1 MKSEIRFKKTAVL
14 LLAAALIGTVL
25 ATFLPYA
32 LELLLG
38 LAAAC
43 IAVHTVYLA
52 YEKFIN
58 PFWLTLAAMAVS
70 AVSVVL
76 TLVLILGHQLGL
88 YTLIQALN
96 LIVIG
101 LSAFIL
107 LHKRWVYRTVICVIT
122 AICLAFVAFGA
133 FSHIAYGRTVMAT
146 VAEWVLASNKVE
158 DAKVGAAFQ
167 ALTEAGETTY
177 TANPKAFDRKLTE
190 ESYEGMPVLYVN
202 ADGKRD
208 RVLFYIHGGYYVYQM
223 NAEHTAAINRLV
235 NATGAMAVV
244 PIYPLAPFNTVED
257 SFALMLGLFEQ
268 VCADNPDSKIILMG
282 DSAGGGYSLAL
293 AEGLAERGIDQPDE
307 LILLSPWVDVTMS
320 SPKIKDYENVDPM
333 LTVTMGRVSGEA
345 WAGTLPTDDWHVSP
359 INGDLSKL
367 RNVTIFVGDRE
378 LFTPDDTLLYEKLSG
393 NENVRLIVGHGQNH
407 VYPVYPTLEGR
418 IAMEQIRNIM
428 VR

>member
-1 MKSEIRFKKTAVL
+1 MSKSISATILSHMLTFWPKRTPEECEEVFEKKLREGEKPA
-14 LLAAALIGTVL
+14 LAPRTLKTRYVDSENGRM
-25 ATFLPYA
+25 FYA
-32 LELLLG
+32 NE
-38 LAAAC
+38 
-43 IAVHTVYLA
+43 
-52 YEKFIN
+52 
-58 PFWLTLAAMAVS
+58 
-70 AVSVVL
+70 
-76 TLVLILGHQLGL
+76 
-88 YTLIQALN
+88 
-96 LIVIG
+96 
-101 LSAFIL
+101 
-107 LHKRWVYRTVICVIT
+107 
-122 AICLAFVAFGA
+122 
-133 FSHIAYGRTVMAT
+133 
-146 VAEWVLASNKVE
+146 
-158 DAKVGAAFQ
+158 KVGPQ
-167 ALTEAGETTY
+167 
-177 TANPKAFDRKLTE
+177 N
-190 ESYEGMPVLYVN
+190 VV
-202 ADGKRD
+202 
-208 RVLFYIHGGYYVYQM
+208 FYIHGGAYQHEIM
-223 NAEHTAAINRLV
+223 PPHWHLIKRLIAETDCLVVAPAYRLV
-235 NATGAMAVV
+235 PFGTWKEVYDLIV
-244 PIYPLAPFNTVED
+244 PVYREYCEKYA
-257 SFALMLGLFEQ
+257 G
-268 VCADNPDSKIILMG
+268 SKIILMG